1 VKLFPSMLDSE
12 KFKIIRRTYKLN
24 MEEFADL
31 LGISAS
37 YVCQIENEKSSLSVN
52 VAQKLIDELDLTE
65 PKLNKI
71 LAIHRDFTINP

>member
-37 YVCQIENEKSSLSVN
+37 YVCQIEKGKSSLSVN
-52 VAQKLIDELDLTE
+52 VAQKLIDELELTQT
-65 PKLNKI
+65 KLEKI
-71 LAIHRDFTINP
+71 LEVHRDFTLNS